1 MENPYFL
8 FFVKFADIIFIFAW
22 RHTINLFK
30 SPIKGSLAGE
40 TGSAANVCNAVIGCP
55 HETCRIFCSEQRQI
69 VSKTN
74 FYTV

>member
-40 TGSAANVCNAVIGCP
+40 TWTQPQMFVMLSSVVLMRLAAYSVLSSA
-55 HETCRIFCSEQRQI
+55 R
-69 VSKTN
+69 
-74 FYTV
+74 